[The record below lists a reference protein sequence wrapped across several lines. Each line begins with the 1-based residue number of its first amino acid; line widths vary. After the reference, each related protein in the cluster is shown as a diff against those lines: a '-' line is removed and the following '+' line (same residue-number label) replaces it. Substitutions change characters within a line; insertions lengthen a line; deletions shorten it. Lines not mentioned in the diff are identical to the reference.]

1 MRVIVTGVPGVGK
14 STVLN
19 LASRKTGYKIINYG
33 DVMMEL
39 AKELGIKNRDEI
51 RKLPIEKQREIQ
63 KLAAERIGKM
73 ENIFIDTHLSIKT
86 PSGYLPGLPEWVLRA
101 INPSMIV
108 IIETD
113 PEAII
118 KRRERDNSR
127 YRDEDSVD
135 TINEH
140 QSINRS
146 FATSCSVLTGST
158 VVIIKN
164 DEGMAEKAADIL
176 MEKMGYGKQ

>member
-1 MRVIVTGVPGVGK
+1 MRVVVTGVPGVGK

-19 LASRKTGYKIINYG
+19 MASRKMGYGIINFG

-39 AKELGIKNRDEI
+39 ANELGIKNRDEI
-51 RKLPIEKQREIQ
+51 RKLPVEKQREIQ

-73 ENIFIDTHLSIKT
+73 ENVFIDTHLSIKT

-108 IIETD
+108 IIEVD
-113 PEAII
+113 PDIII

-127 YRDEDSVD
+127 YRDEDSPEMLL
-135 TINEH
+135 EH
-140 QSINRS
+140 QNINRA
-146 FATSCSVLTGST
+146 FGASCSVFTGAPL
-158 VVIIKN
+158 VIIKN
-164 DEGMAEKAADIL
+164 EEGMAEKASEIL
-176 MEKMGYGKQ
+176 MEKIGYGKH